1 MVYKFFDK
9 NFSDCDVTRA
19 RSEALFTRDK
29 SDMKGMSHQRPLKLA
44 MQLLAE
50 EIQSQLLEN
59 LNNKKYTHLLKI
71 IIGVLTLW
79 ICN

>member
-19 RSEALFTRDK
+19 RSEALFTQDK

-50 EIQSQLLEN
+50 EIQSQLL
-59 LNNKKYTHLLKI
+59 
-71 IIGVLTLW
+71 
-79 ICN
+79 